1 LKGKVMKMRTMF
13 LLACMAGA
21 ALAQGTQPQRVEK
34 RVIVEEQIEGTS
46 TPGVAA
52 RRVVLNTGGQTMEFI
67 SGVNVGPTVTKAPY
81 AAEAVNE
88 SVQTLY
94 DGNRIVE
101 RSTSKQYRDSEG
113 RERREEGALQNVVFI
128 SDPVAKI
135 SYTLHPETKTAQK
148 MALQLD
154 PGNLL
159 TINHAP
165 LEARTFA
172 GASGRTFSTFSLG
185 LAARSPNAPN
195 AKEEDLGTRMIEGV
209 EAKGSRSVTTI
220 PAGEIGND
228 RAIEIVDERWYSP
241 ELQVTILTRHTDPR
255 MGETTYKLVN
265 IQRIEQVRSL
275 FEVPPGYNMLFES
288 IGNKGFKEEE

>member
-1 LKGKVMKMRTMF
+1 MKTI
-13 LLACMAGA
+13 LLFACMAVGA
-21 ALAQGTQPQRVEK
+21 IGQGTQQRIEK
-34 RVIVEEQIEGTS
+34 QVIVQDEVVGNT
-46 TPGVAA
+46 TPGFAT
-52 RRVVLNTGGQTMEFI
+52 RRMVLSTGAQTMEVI

-101 RSTSKQYRDSEG
+101 KNTTKIYRDSEG
-113 RERREEGALQNVVFI
+113 RERREEGAPLSAVFI
-128 SDPVAKI
+128 SDPVAKA
-135 SYTLHPETKTAQK
+135 SYTLHPDTKTAEK

-154 PGNLL
+154 PGNML

-172 GASGRTFSTFSLG
+172 GASGRTFAFFSAGVL
-185 LAARSPNAPN
+185 ARSPDAPN
-195 AKEEDLGTRMIEGV
+195 ANDEDLGTRMIEGV
-209 EAKGSRSVTTI
+209 EAKGSRTVTTI
-220 PAGEIGND
+220 PAGQIGND

-241 ELQVTILTRHTDPR
+241 ELQVTVLTRHTDPR

-275 FEVPPGYNMLFES
+275 FEIPVGYTVNEAGMF
-288 IGNKGFKEEE
+288 NKVIRKEE